1 MASHEDQDLSTKAL
15 HKRYEGLVT
24 VRSKAVKGKGAWYWT
39 HLLPLLVQHPDTG
52 LPKAVKLRCS
62 LCNAMFSASNP
73 SRTASEHLKRG
84 TCPNFN
90 GMVPKPLQTQQLGP
104 PKPAVTAATP
114 SPPAVTPRKRTAA
127 TSLGSQSI
135 STGDATGMELA
146 RTGAPGTPLLLS
158 GGKEDL
164 DALALLEDSVK
175 KLKSPGM
182 RIGDFQGSAGP
193 DKAQAEA
200 ALNLLAEWLYESC
213 GSISFSCVE
222 HPKFKAFLSEL
233 GLPPVSRRYLAGAK
247 LDAKFEEVKQ
257 ASELKLREALFFQL
271 ASDGWKKKTTG
282 MGETLIN
289 ITLNLPN
296 GNSLFRSVV
305 NVNTGAVSVKLV
317 EETLAEAITSIC
329 GPSPERCVGIVADAD
344 RYSLSALEGLEY
356 RFPRMVNLCCQAQGF
371 SNLLKDFTK
380 HLLLFR
386 SVGAECS
393 KISAFFNNQP
403 QARTYLHK
411 YQREEYNSVKLLRTP
426 PDSQFAEPHYSHV
439 LVMLDDITASAR
451 ALQHTVLDESFNPQ
465 FSDDQLGREVADLV
479 GSVRFWSDLE
489 AVQDLVKIIK
499 EIVNDIEVDRPL
511 VSQCLP
517 LWDELRA
524 KVKDWC
530 ARHDK
535 DESSVYQ
542 LIESRFGKNYHPA
555 WAAALILDPLYLLR
569 DSSGKYLPPFR
580 CLTTEQEKDVD
591 RLITRL
597 VAREEAHIA
606 LMELMKW
613 RAEGLDPLYA
623 QAVQVKVRDMLTGRM
638 KAVNP
643 QSRRLVWETC
653 LSEYKSLGKV
663 AVRLLF
669 LHATSCGLKCN
680 WSMWRWAYRN
690 GNSRLAI
697 EKAEKMI
704 FIASHAKLERRDYT
718 NEEEKDAELFMNG
731 DGGEEITV
739 DEVFLNTTL

>member
-1 MASHEDQDLSTKAL
+1 MASHEEIDLSAKAL

-24 VRSKAVKGKGAWYWT
+24 VRSKAIKGKGAWYWA

-90 GMVPKPLQTQQLGP
+90 GMVSKPLVSQGP
-104 PKPAVTAATP
+104 GPKPA
-114 SPPAVTPRKRTAA
+114 SPPSVTPRKRTAA
-127 TSLGSQSI
+127 SSLGPQSI
-135 STGDATGMELA
+135 SGGDGSGMELA
-146 RTGAPGTPLLLS
+146 RAGTPGTPLMLS
-158 GGKEDL
+158 GGKQDL
-164 DALALLEDSVK
+164 DALALLEDSVR

-182 RIGDFQGSAGP
+182 RMGEFQGSGLP
-193 DKAQAEA
+193 NKAQADA

-213 GSISFSCVE
+213 GTVSFSCVE
-222 HPKFKAFLSEL
+222 HPKFKAFLNQL

-257 ASELKLREALFFQL
+257 ESELKLREALFFQL
-271 ASDGWKKKTTG
+271 ASDGWKEKATG

-305 NVNTGAVSVKLV
+305 NVNTGAVSGKLV
-317 EETLAEAITSIC
+317 EETLAEAISSIC

-344 RYSLSALEGLEY
+344 RYSLNALEELEY

-371 SNLLKDFTK
+371 SNLFKDFNK

-386 SVGAECS
+386 SVGTECA

-403 QARTYLHK
+403 QARLYLHK
-411 YQREEYNSVKLLRTP
+411 YQREEYNGVKLLRTP
-426 PDSQFAEPHYSHV
+426 PDPQFAEPHYSFL

-451 ALQHTVLDESFNPQ
+451 ALQHSVLDESFNPH
-465 FSDDQLGREVADLV
+465 FSDNQLADEVAELV

-489 AVQDLVKIIK
+489 AVQDLVKIVK
-499 EIVNDIEVDRPL
+499 GIVNDIEVDRPL

-535 DESSVYQ
+535 DGASVYEI
-542 LIESRFGKNYHPA
+542 IETRFGKNYHPA
-555 WAAALILDPLYLLR
+555 WSAALILDPLYLLR

-580 CLTTEQEKDVD
+580 CLTSEQEKDVD

-597 VAREEAHIA
+597 VAKEEAHIA

-623 QAVQVKVRDMLTGRM
+623 QAVQLKQRDPLTGRM

-704 FIASHAKLERRDYT
+704 FIASHAKLERRDFT
-718 NEEEKDAELFMNG
+718 NEEERDAELFLNSN
-731 DGGEEITV
+731 DGSDEMPP
-739 DEVFLNTTL
+739 DEVFLNASTL